1 MFLRLD
7 GRIGRKGFWL
17 GFAAAVAA
25 LVAIDLAARG
35 TALVLLLA
43 PFALY
48 ALAAVIVKRLHDRGR
63 SGWWSLL
70 IVTPLV
76 AGFAAAPLA
85 RLVGLGERGIQ
96 TFVVAVTW
104 LAIAG
109 VVAWIVVDLGLQDGE
124 PGYTEHGPPPLL

>member
-1 MFLRLD
+1 MFVRLD

-17 GFAAAVAA
+17 GFAAAFGA
-25 LVAIDLAARG
+25 LVAIDLLARMSAAF
-35 TALVLLLA
+35 LILA

-48 ALAAVIVKRLHDRGR
+48 ALAAVMVKRLHDRGR

-70 IVTPLV
+70 IAAPML
-76 AGFAAAPLA
+76 AGFAAAPVA
-85 RLVGLGERGIQ
+85 RVIGLGERGIE
-96 TFVVAVTW
+96 TLVVAVTW

-109 VVAWIVVDLGLQDGE
+109 VVAWIVFELGLQDGE